1 MHLLSDGVHDTMA
14 KTKKIVNVS
23 GKRKTAIARAALKQG
38 TGRVRVNGQPIDIL
52 EPELARE
59 KAMEPLI
66 IAEAMDRLGTVDIN
80 VTVKGGGVMG
90 RVDAIRTAIAR
101 GLVHY
106 NDGAEGLDEEL
117 RDEYLRF
124 DRSLLVNDPR
134 RKEPKHQMGR
144 GARRKWQKS
153 YR

>member
-1 MHLLSDGVHDTMA
+1 MARKQKKVVHT
-14 KTKKIVNVS
+14 S
-23 GKRKTAIARAALKQG
+23 GKRKTAVARATVKAGK
-38 TGRVRVNGQPIDIL
+38 GRVRVNSEPIEILQPAL
-52 EPELARE
+52 SRR

-66 IAEAMDRLGTVDIN
+66 IADAMKRLSKVDIN
-80 VTVKGGGVMG
+80 ILTHGGGIMG
-90 RVDAIRTAIAR
+90 QTDAIRTALAR

-106 NDGAEGLDEEL
+106 NGGAEVLDEEL

-134 RKEPKHQMGR
+134 RKEPKHQLGR
-144 GARRKWQKS
+144 GARRKKQKS

>member
-1 MHLLSDGVHDTMA
+1 MARKGKKVVHM
-14 KTKKIVNVS
+14 S
-23 GKRKTAIARAALKQG
+23 GKRKTAVARATVKAGK
-38 TGRVRVNGQPIDIL
+38 GRVRVNSEPIEILQPAL
-52 EPELARE
+52 SRR

-66 IAEAMDRLGTVDIN
+66 IADAMKRLAKVDIN
-80 VTVKGGGVMG
+80 ILTQGGGIMG
-90 RVDAIRTAIAR
+90 QTDAIRTAIAR

-106 NDGAEGLDEEL
+106 NGGAEGLDEEL

-134 RKEPKHQMGR
+134 RKEPKHQLGR
-144 GARRKWQKS
+144 GARRKKQKS